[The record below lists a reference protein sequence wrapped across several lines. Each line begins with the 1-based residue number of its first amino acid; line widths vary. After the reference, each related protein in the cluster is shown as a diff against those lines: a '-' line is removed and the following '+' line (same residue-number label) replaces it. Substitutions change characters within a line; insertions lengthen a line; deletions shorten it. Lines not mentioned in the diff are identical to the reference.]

1 MIPPPSEAVT
11 AFLHA
16 CSPADCTDF
25 MEKMNLFAALLYE
38 ANKSFNLT
46 AIQPEVFWSKHVA
59 DSLSPAFAMP
69 DYFRNPKRI
78 CDLGCGAGFPSLV
91 LAAAFP
97 HCTFT
102 PVDSTRKKIDFV
114 SAAAEKLGLRNL
126 KAVHARGNELERKA
140 PFRHAYDSVTARAVA
155 PAEILIREG
164 AGFLN
169 GMGRLL
175 VYRTPQQYAE
185 ERMFLEKNRKIR
197 FETTDVFSLPDNA
210 GTRLFLLIGVT
221 PSKA

>member
-1 MIPPPSEAVT
+1 MIPPPSDAVT

-16 CSPADCTDF
+16 CSPADCPDF
-25 MEKMNLFAALLYE
+25 MGKMELLAALLYE

-46 AIQPEVFWSKHVA
+46 AIKPDGFWSRHVS

-69 DYFRNPKRI
+69 DYFRKPKRI

-102 PVDSTRKKIDFV
+102 PMDSTRKKVDFV
-114 SAAAEKLGLRNL
+114 NMAAEKLGLRNL
-126 KAVHARGNELERKA
+126 KAVHARGNELGRKT
-140 PFRHAYDSVTARAVA
+140 PFR
-155 PAEILIREG
+155 
-164 AGFLN
+164 
-169 GMGRLL
+169 
-175 VYRTPQQYAE
+175 Q
-185 ERMFLEKNRKIR
+185 RMFLEKNRKIR
-197 FETTDVFSLPDNA
+197 FETTDVFSLPDDA

-221 PSKA
+221 NSKA

>member
-155 PAEILIREG
+155 PAESLIREG